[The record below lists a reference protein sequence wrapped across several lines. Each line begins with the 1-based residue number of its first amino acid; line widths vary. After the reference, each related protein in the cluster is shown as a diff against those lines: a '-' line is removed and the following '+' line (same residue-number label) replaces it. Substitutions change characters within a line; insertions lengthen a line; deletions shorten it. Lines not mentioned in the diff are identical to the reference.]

1 MIKKY
6 KNRLL
11 YIAVSIIVLAIIG
24 IITSKVIAAFNPSEE
39 QFLKMKADNLI
50 GKDVN
55 GTSLYDLLDNKGNLA
70 CFYHREGGVNAENS
84 KIHSVFD
91 IDFDTNKGEMKV
103 YSVME
108 TTAGKTTSKTT
119 YASDRVKNK
128 KGNWV
133 RNGRNIG
140 QLAANAARQ
149 KNAYKVWETL
159 KIAIADKA
167 VVNESAI
174 VGGVSAWGGNE
185 AFGGSGNTS
194 IRNLSNPPD
203 DNTVASYQNYRKI
216 TKVTVKGKDGKNRQE
231 KETGKEVTINGKSY
245 TIVGPFKVTLGGKDI
260 TEVKAGNAKWTPTNK
275 GEIYWKAVADIGNL
289 KDEKNWKTGW
299 LNDFNKKKDKNS
311 IPYYISNKAFYM
323 AIETDKLPDNGK
335 YDITI
340 NQDEFKY
347 NKSRIAVTVGSLAQQ
362 MGMYCYD
369 STPTTVK
376 GSVKWSVTR
385 NALKTLVISKKDS
398 KTGNELSGAAF
409 KVYAELDDG
418 TKGWVSG
425 SAEGTKTYGET
436 ATEYAAKVNITNL
449 KVGTYYIYETKSP
462 NGYDMVNQK
471 GYHQEANGS
480 KSLTGDWVYL
490 GKRVLRNSDGTVT
503 VAVTN
508 SVSPKIN
515 IVKKDSIKKI
525 ELSGGKFKLYAVL
538 DDGTKGWLS
547 GAANGS
553 KTYGDNADAYDSN
566 TDIEQLKYG
575 TYHIYETKTP
585 EGYDIT
591 KQDGYHKEAEGSSS
605 LSGDWVYLGTQ
616 KVDENGSNDGK
627 FTFEALNSK
636 IVSDLEG
643 MVWIDQ
649 PATKANASDNV
660 YKENAENQGNDT
672 KKEGITVNLYAKGEN
687 NQDILLAT
695 TKTDANGEYKFTS
708 KNAPSYTGADKNIYY
723 WDLAN
728 AYVEFIYNNKTTYED
743 EKEETRDKV
752 KEYGYVA
759 VDPFIGSDATINS
772 KAQEYKVTQDALQD
786 DKLTGTE
793 GTLPGRAVTNKDAKI
808 TDVND
813 LLKKNQEVY
822 DAIVKN
828 NNATEKT
835 LKDVPLACYYNKDT
849 YKVSNINLGLKEQF
863 SPDYSVDEN
872 LEYIKV
878 KMKGYTYTYKY
889 GDDAVTN
896 SKYVP
901 TVNEQNSAKT
911 FTGKIYPTD
920 IAYNVATNTNELQ
933 VYVVYSISVK
943 NLTAMYVDNVYRE
956 QRLYLDSLTNTYD
969 TNRFT
974 LCQDA
979 NSDKNGADF
988 GLWEGTNG
996 TARYNIEK
1004 GVYKNGISNG
1014 TYNENNE
1021 VVPNEVTSYIQFKLT
1036 DKALEKILKG
1046 NLSEEELK
1054 GAPTIATATAY
1065 HEYQRTDNAWVHEDD
1080 FNLRSYVGVNGLKTY
1095 PKVND
1100 KNNNYYVHKS
1110 VSKKRTSAEL
1120 YLKLSLGEP
1129 RKISGTVFEDTKETD
1144 EGLGNGKIDDKDTNR
1159 AQDVTVELLDSNKDV
1174 SSLYKVNSAGGIVY
1188 DENGN
1193 LPQAQIKTTVGGT
1206 YEFEGVVPGV
1216 YSVRF
1221 TYGDGSQMIIPAKE
1235 PEKISIRDY
1244 KSTIINTTD
1253 AGDIIKNAF
1262 EIKAEDLKTDDVIA
1276 PKENKKKL
1284 IEWYKYLNGTNYS
1297 TAVDDL
1303 TEIEKTNGYKYSD
1316 DGKIYDEDGN
1326 EVTNYPTT
1334 VYAYT
1339 PLTSISIENDTSEEG
1354 NVAGKED
1361 DVTISSETYK
1371 SEFAGFNLG
1380 IIKKPTTTVKLEKKI
1395 TNVKLTDQAGTTIVS
1410 ANPTDKSALNIT
1422 ALDKVTGGSKSARME
1437 MDQNLLY
1444 GSNLATTYEITLENR
1459 SEKDYVEKENSTE
1472 YGHYYYYG
1480 EKTET
1485 AEAKAVIVNEVVDT
1499 LDDKYKLDTP
1509 ETKITGTKYETG
1521 NKENG
1526 TPIEVSIT
1534 KKKPDGSTE
1543 TTNTISMTEWGKLE
1557 QGESESVTYTV
1568 SSLLSSDDDLSYT
1581 NKAQITSITLD
1592 KLTTLNSQFEWGND
1606 TTTITL
1612 SKPTGADKRPIYW
1625 VAATI
1630 GLIVIATGIVFLK
1643 KKVLKK

>member
-6 KNRLL
+6 KR
-11 YIAVSIIVLAIIG
+11 SIINVIFSIIFLAVIFILIG
-24 IITSKVIAAFNPSEE
+24 NVYAIYSPSEKE
-39 QFLKMKADNLI
+39 FMNDKASRIL
-50 GKDVN
+50 GKYLDESD
-55 GTSLYDLLDNKGNLA
+55 GTSLWDKLDKKGMLT
-70 CFYHREGGVNAENS
+70 CFWHKESGYSGSGMNNR
-84 KIHSVFD
+84 IHSVFD
-91 IDFDTNKGEMKV
+91 IGFDEAKGAIKV
-103 YSVME
+103 DSIIND
-108 TTAGKTTSKTT
+108 GKRTSKTA
-119 YASDRVKNK
+119 YASNSNSSVGK
-128 KGNWV
+128 
-133 RNGRNIG
+133 
-140 QLAANAARQ
+140 LAAEASRPNNAFVVQQALYHAI
-149 KNAYKVWETL
+149 NDKV
-159 KIAIADKA
+159 

-174 VGGVSAWGGNE
+174 INE
-185 AFGGSGNTS
+185 MDWVDPNVKVQ
-194 IRNLSNPPD
+194 NP
-203 DNTVASYQNYRKI
+203 ASKKEINQYNNYRKI
-216 TKVTVKGKDGKNRQE
+216 KSVKATATAAE
-231 KETGKEVTINGKSY
+231 KEKEVKIQNKSY
-245 TIVGPFKVTLGGKDI
+245 TIMGPFKMTFNGKGI
-260 TEVKAGNAKWTPTNK
+260 TEVTVANAKWTESSKNEIYWATSTSTNAKDWVNNFNKRTSSRYVLNNKQFYLAVETSKLPADGQYKVTIKQDSFEYYNSRIVVCVGAEQQQTGLYLYDNTPHTVK
-275 GEIYWKAVADIGNL
+275 GEITWSL
-289 KDEKNWKTGW
+289 KRASLKSIIIAKVDKKT
-299 LNDFNKKKDKNS
+299 NK
-311 IPYYISNKAFYM
+311 
-323 AIETDKLPDNGK
+323 E
-335 YDITI
+335 ITGAS
-340 NQDEFKY
+340 FK
-347 NKSRIAVTVGSLAQQ
+347 I
-362 MGMYCYD
+362 
-369 STPTTVK
+369 
-376 GSVKWSVTR
+376 
-385 NALKTLVISKKDS
+385 
-398 KTGNELSGAAF
+398 
-409 KVYAELDDG
+409 YAELKDG

-425 SAEGTKTYGET
+425 NAESSKTYGDK
-436 ATEYAAKVNITNL
+436 ADEYSSKTKIKNL
-449 KVGTYYIYETKSP
+449 KYGKYYIYEVKAP
-462 NGYDMVNQK
+462 NNYDLSEQE
-471 GYHQEANGS
+471 GYHKQAPGS
-480 KSLTGDWVYL
+480 SKLTGDWVYL
-490 GKRVLRNSDGTVT
+490 GTQELKTGMK
-503 VAVTN
+503 A
-508 SVSPKIN
+508 N
-515 IVKKDSIKKI
+515 ITFTAKNKALAALQIIKKDKTKGI
-525 ELSGGKFKLYAVL
+525 ELSGGQFKLYAVL
-538 DDGTKGWLS
+538 NNGTKGWVS
-547 GAANGS
+547 GDIAAD
-553 KTYGDNADAYDSN
+553 KTYGDKGTEYTSS
-566 TDIEQLKYG
+566 TKIEKLKYG
-575 TYHIYETKTP
+575 TYYIYETKTP

-591 KQDGYHKEAEGSSS
+591 KQDGYHKEAEGSSI

-616 KVDENGSNDGK
+616 KVDENSSNDGK

-636 IVSDLEG
+636 IVSELEG
-643 MVWIDQ
+643 MVWLDQ
-649 PATKANASDNV
+649 PATKANASDNI
-660 YKENAENQGNDT
+660 YSQEQAQNQGKDI
-672 KKEGITVNLYAKGEN
+672 KKEGITVNLYSKGEKE
-687 NQDILLAT
+687 QDILLAT
-695 TKTDANGEYKFTS
+695 TKTDANGEYRFTS
-708 KNAPSYTGADKNIYY
+708 KNASSYTGEDKNIYY

-743 EKEETRDKV
+743 ENEETRNKV

-759 VDPFIGSDATINS
+759 VDPFVGSDATINS

-793 GTLPGRAVTNKDAKI
+793 GTLPGRAITNKDAKI

-813 LLKKNQEVY
+813 LLDKNQKVY
-822 DAIVKN
+822 NAIVIN
-828 NNATEKT
+828 HNATGEI
-835 LKDVPLACYYNKDT
+835 LKDAPLACYYNKDT

-920 IAYNVATNTNELQ
+920 IAYNVATNTKELQ

-969 TNRFT
+969 TNRFE
-974 LCQDA
+974 LCTEDD
-979 NSDKNGADF
+979 NSDRNYKEF
-988 GLWEGTNG
+988 YLWSDKDKTG
-996 TARYNIEK
+996 TASYDIYEQNEDAK
-1004 GVYKNGISNG
+1004 KMYKENYDSAYKNGISNA
-1014 TYNENNE
+1014 TYNEKNE
-1021 VVPNEVTSYIQFKLT
+1021 PVPNEITSHIQFKVK
-1036 DKALEKILKG
+1036 DEAVEKILTGELK
-1046 NLSEEELK
+1046 EEEINK
-1054 GAPTIATATAY
+1054 AATIVNASAY
-1065 HEYQRTDNAWVHEDD
+1065 HEYQRTDNAWVHDS
-1080 FNLRSYVGVNGLKTY
+1080 NLTAYDGVKGSATY
-1095 PKVND
+1095 PKNSD
-1100 KNNNYYVHKS
+1100 TGKKYYVHKA
-1110 VSKKRTSAEL
+1110 VSKDRRSSAL
-1120 YLKLSLGEP
+1120 YLKFALGEP

-1174 SSLYKVNSAGGIVY
+1174 SSLYKVNSAGGVVY

-1206 YEFEGVVPGV
+1206 YEFEGIVPGV
-1216 YSVRF
+1216 YYVKF

-1262 EIKAEDLKTDDVIA
+1262 ETKAEDLKTDDVIA
-1276 PKENKKKL
+1276 PDEGKKKL

-1303 TEIEKTNGYKYSD
+1303 TEIEKTNGYRYSD
-1316 DGKIYDEDGN
+1316 DGKVYDKDEN

-1410 ANPTDKSALNIT
+1410 ANPTDKSALYIT
-1422 ALDKVTGGSKSARME
+1422 ALDQVTGGSKSARME

-1444 GSNLATTYEITLENR
+1444 GSNLATTYEITITND
-1459 SEKDYVEKENSTE
+1459 SEKDYIEKDENPDE

-1480 EKTET
+1480 EKTTEKT
-1485 AEAKAVIVNEVVDT
+1485 RVKAVEVNEVVDT

-1521 NKENG
+1521 NNKENG
-1526 TPIEVSIT
+1526 KPIEVSIT
-1534 KKKPDGSTE
+1534 KNNPDGSTE
-1543 TTNTISMTEWGKLE
+1543 TTNTISMTGWGTLE

-1568 SSLLSSDDDLSYT
+1568 TSLLSSDDDLSYT

-1592 KLTTLNSQFEWGND
+1592 KLTTLNSRFEWEND

-1612 SKPTGADKRPIYW
+1612 SKPTGADKRPVYW
-1625 VAATI
+1625 VAVTI
-1630 GLIVIATGIVFLK
+1630 GLIVIAAGILFIKKILK
-1643 KKVLKK
+1643 K